1 MTTDLEVALEAATA
15 AGKLTLTYFRSRS
28 LKIFTKRDASPV
40 TEADRNA
47 EKKILSI
54 LRSKFP
60 KDGFLGEE
68 FGEKPSKS
76 GRRWIIDPIDGTKSF
91 IHGVPLYGVMIGLE
105 INGEM
110 ELGVIDLPALSETVY
125 AQRGYGAFRNVQRL
139 FVSEIS
145 SLSDA
150 TLLTSS
156 ESYLLNCKNAHPL
169 DTIKQEVK
177 LVRMWG
183 DCWGH
188 TLIASGQAD
197 IMIEPKMSPWDAAAL
212 VPILEEAGGMCFDY
226 SGTRTIYGTGFI
238 TANAALGKLLLQR
251 IQSGLK
257 KS

>member
-1 MTTDLEVALEAATA
+1 MTTDLEIALEAATA
-15 AGKLTLTYFRSRS
+15 AGKLTLSYFRRRN
-28 LKIFTKRDASPV
+28 LKVFTKRDASPV
-40 TEADRNA
+40 TEADRSA

-54 LRSKFP
+54 LRAKFP

-91 IHGVPLYGVMIGLE
+91 IHGVPLYGVMLGLE
-105 INGEM
+105 INGEV

-139 FVSEIS
+139 TVSAIA
-145 SLSDA
+145 SLSEA

-156 ESYLLNCKNAHPL
+156 ESYLLNAKHTHPL
-169 DTIKQEVK
+169 DAIKHEVK

-188 TLIASGQAD
+188 TLVAAGQAD
-197 IMIEPKMSPWDAAAL
+197 VMIEPKMSPWDAAAL
-212 VPILEEAGGMCFDY
+212 VPIIEEAGGMCFDY
-226 SGTRTIYGTGFI
+226 
-238 TANAALGKLLLQR
+238 
-251 IQSGLK
+251 
-257 KS
+257 